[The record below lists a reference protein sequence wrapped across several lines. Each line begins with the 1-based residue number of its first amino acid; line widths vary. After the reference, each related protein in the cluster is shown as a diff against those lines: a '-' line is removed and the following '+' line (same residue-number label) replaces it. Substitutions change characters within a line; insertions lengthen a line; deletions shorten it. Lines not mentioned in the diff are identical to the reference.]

1 MSIIQFPQKQPTG
14 PPFFSDIREDGYHVY
29 NIENAKKPDF
39 YPSEL
44 PEYSGV
50 DLKDLREDDTITIRV
65 FFGLG
70 SGKNMR
76 VDGGYVDLKVEFV
89 DENKV
94 LAAITTQLPEE
105 FNLSQGESI
114 EIFQKEILYKADSK

>member
-1 MSIIQFPQKQPTG
+1 MSIIQFPQKQPTE

-29 NIENAKKPDF
+29 NIENAKKTDF
-39 YPSEL
+39 YPPEL
-44 PEYSGV
+44 PDYPGV
-50 DLKDLREDDTITIRV
+50 DLKDLREDDIITIRV

-70 SGKNMR
+70 AGKNMR

-94 LAAITTQLPEE
+94 LAVITTELPKE
-105 FNLSQGESI
+105 FALNNGESI
-114 EIFQKEILYKADSK
+114 EVFQEEILYKIES

>member
-1 MSIIQFPQKQPTG
+1 MSIIQFPQKQPTE